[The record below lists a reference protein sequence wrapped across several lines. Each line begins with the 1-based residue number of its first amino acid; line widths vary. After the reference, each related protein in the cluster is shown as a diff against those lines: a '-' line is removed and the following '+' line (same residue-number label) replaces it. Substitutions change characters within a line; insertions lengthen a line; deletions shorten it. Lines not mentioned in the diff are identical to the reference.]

1 MWEHL
6 DAAHWQFIWNVAQSL
21 LTAGIGVY
29 LYFSQR
35 EAVRRATLDNLEHTV
50 DDRLDT
56 ISERLTKIESSIAER
71 PGWPTCHAQTQ
82 RISVLE
88 EAFRGA
94 IKSADLARVHS
105 RIDQVDKEL
114 AELRGETRGINHLLQ
129 TIDNHLRRAA

>member
-6 DAAHWQFIWNVAQSL
+6 DAAAWQFLWNVGQSL

-35 EAVRRATLDNLEHTV
+35 EAVRRTTLNNLEHAV

-56 ISERLTKIESSIAER
+56 ISERLTKIEASLIER
-71 PGWPTCHAQTQ
+71 PGWNTCHAQTQ

-94 IKSADLARVHS
+94 IKSADIARVHS

-129 TIDNHLRRAA
+129 TIDSHLRRTA